1 VAGTMLGM
9 VSLAVAVIVGD
20 LGGTLVVT
28 LNAMRLAR
36 FAPISKVSPS

>member
-1 VAGTMLGM
+1 MLGM
-9 VSLAVAVIVGD
+9 VSLAVVVIVGD

-36 FAPISKVSPS
+36 LAPAIRSDAA